1 MRLAIA
7 IRHVACEDL
16 GNLAPVL
23 RQRGLTVRYVE
34 AGADDLEKLNPLAPE
49 VLIVLGGPIG
59 AYEEDRYPFLTD
71 ELRLPERRLAADLPT
86 LGICLGAQLMARALG
101 AKVYAGPD
109 KEIGWAPLE
118 LSDAGSRSCLAP
130 LGERRVDVLHWHGD
144 TFDLPSG
151 AIHLALTS
159 AYENQAF
166 AWGTRALALQ
176 FHAEVRARD
185 LERWLIS
192 HAYEIEYTPGLSVRQ
207 LRQDTQ
213 SRAPRLQTRAACCW
227 QTWLNQAIDDPAESV
242 FDRSPLES
250 LFDEGG
256 ESG

>member
-1 MRLAIA
+1 VPWGRRCTQDRTRRSDGRLCNSA
-7 IRHVACEDL
+7 
-16 GNLAPVL
+16 
-23 RQRGLTVRYVE
+23 T
-34 AGADDLEKLNPLAPE
+34 PL
-49 VLIVLGGPIG
+49 V
-59 AYEEDRYPFLTD
+59 
-71 ELRLPERRLAADLPT
+71 
-86 LGICLGAQLMARALG
+86 
-101 AKVYAGPD
+101 
-109 KEIGWAPLE
+109 
-118 LSDAGSRSCLAP
+118 
-130 LGERRVDVLHWHGD
+130 ERRVDVLHWHGD

-151 AIHLALTS
+151 ATHLALTS

-166 AWGTRALALQ
+166 AWGTHALALQ

-192 HAYEIEYTPGLSVRQ
+192 HAHEIERTPGLSVQQ
-207 LRQDTQ
+207 LRQDARI
-213 SRAPRLQTRAACCW
+213 RAPRLQTRAACCW